1 MEYNGPLNIATG
13 LSASSTK
20 WKNQQILWSDLV
32 SRLREEHK
40 TTETFREFLDAPKSM
55 QSEIKDVGG
64 FVGGYLEKGVRRL
77 SAVKYRQVLTL
88 DVDYAHIDF
97 WDDVQLFFNNA
108 AVLHGTHKHC
118 ETSPRFRLIMPL
130 SRKCTPEEY
139 VALARRIA
147 GTLGIEMFDKTTFDP
162 CRLMFWPSNSRDT
175 EYYFRFQDGPFLS
188 VDDILSTYTDWRDSS
203 EWPQSERESSEIKK
217 GSAKQED
224 PSLKR
229 GIVGAFCRSYTISEA
244 IETFLPDVY
253 SPCALAGRYTYLKG
267 STTAGLIVYDDQ
279 FAYSHH
285 GTDPCGGR
293 LCNAFDLVRIHK
305 FRELDE
311 SGETEKSF
319 RAMEDL
325 ARSDKKVKRLIAAEN
340 LQEANYDFAS
350 EAVDTP
356 EDSHETDDMEWTSEL
371 ELDRGGGYR
380 ATAQNLNLIFI
391 HDPRLR
397 KLFRQNDFDSKK
409 YVFGTLPWRRV
420 DKPEPVKNVDFAG
433 VRNYIEIIYGIASA
447 NKVED
452 ALELEFERNH
462 YHPVRDYLKSLEW
475 DGKSRIDRILPDL
488 FGAEDNSYTREA
500 MRKMLVGAVARV
512 FNPGVKFDLVL
523 TLISTMQG
531 TGKSSFFKALGRAW
545 FSDTFLTVQGKDS
558 FEQLQGTWVMEM
570 AELAGLRKADIESVK
585 HYISKQE
592 DTFRPAY
599 GRVPETYPR
608 QCVFVA
614 TTNERLFLRDPSGNR
629 RFMPI
634 DVENVRLTE
643 NEKLRAFLESASEID
658 QVWAEAMKLYKSG
671 EKLYLSSEAED
682 IAAREQTL
690 HSEADERGG
699 IVEAYLDTPLPQ
711 NWDDMDLFARR
722 IYLSSGIEEANPETL
737 HVRTKVCVAE
747 VWCECL
753 GKNREDM
760 DRYKTRE
767 INDILRS
774 LRGWET
780 NGSTSNFSIY
790 GKQKF
795 YYRKDELLS

>member
-20 WKNQQILWSDLV
+20 WKNQQVLWSDLV
-32 SRLREEHK
+32 GRLKEEHK

-97 WDDVQLFFNNA
+97 WDDVQLFFDNA

-162 CRLMFWPSNSRDT
+162 CRLMFWPSNSRDM

-188 VDDILSTYTDWRDSS
+188 VDEVLATYNDWRDSS
-203 EWPQSERESSEIKK
+203 EWPQSERESGEIKK

-244 IETFLPDVY
+244 IETFLPDIY
-253 SPCALAGRYTYLKG
+253 APCAMPDRYTYLKG
-267 STTAGLIVYDDQ
+267 TTTAGLIVYDDQ

-285 GTDPCGGR
+285 GSDPCGGR

-305 FRELDE
+305 FRDLDE

-325 ARSDKKVKRLIAAEN
+325 ARGDKKVKRLIATEN
-340 LQEANYDFAS
+340 LQEANYDFS
-350 EAVDTP
+350 ESSVEEQKEP
-356 EDSHETDDMEWTSEL
+356 DDMEWTAEL

-475 DGKSRIDRILPDL
+475 DGKPRIDHILPDL
-488 FGAEDNSYTREA
+488 FGANDNPYTREA

-592 DTFRPAY
+592 DIFRPAY

-614 TTNERLFLRDPSGNR
+614 TTNESLFLRDPSGNR
-629 RFMPI
+629 RFMPV
-634 DVENVRLTE
+634 DVENIRLTE
-643 NEKLRAFLESASEID
+643 NERLRAFLDSPDEID

-671 EKLYLSSEAED
+671 EKLYLSPEAER
-682 IAAREQTL
+682 IATREQIA
-690 HSEADERGG
+690 HSEADERSG
-699 IVEAYLDTPLPQ
+699 IIEAYLDTPLPE
-711 NWDDMDLFARR
+711 NWDQLDIFGRR
-722 IYLSSGIEEANPETL
+722 LYLSSGYESLDPATL
-737 HVRTKVCVAE
+737 HPRQKVCVAE

-774 LRGWET
+774 LKGWET
-780 NGSTSNFSIY
+780 NGSTSNFSLY

-795 YYRKDELLS
+795 YFRKDDLLA

>member
-32 SRLREEHK
+32 GRLREEHK

-97 WDDVQLFFNNA
+97 WDDVQLFFDNA

-162 CRLMFWPSNSRDT
+162 CRLMFWPSNSRDM

-188 VDDILSTYTDWRDSS
+188 VDEILATYTDWRDSS

-229 GIVGAFCRSYTISEA
+229 GIVGAFCRSYSISEA

-253 SPCALAGRYTYLKG
+253 GPCALPGRYTYLKG

-293 LCNAFDLVRIHK
+293 LCNSFDLVRIHK
-305 FRELDE
+305 FRDLDE
-311 SGETEKSF
+311 TGETEKSF

-325 ARSDKKVKRLIAAEN
+325 ARSDKKVKRIIAAEN
-340 LQEANYDFAS
+340 LQEANYDFAN
-350 EAVDTP
+350 EASGLV
-356 EDSHETDDMEWTSEL
+356 EDGHEPDDMEWTSEL

-475 DGKSRIDRILPDL
+475 DGNQRIDRMLPDL
-488 FGAEDNSYTREA
+488 FGAEDNPYTREA

-643 NEKLRAFLESASEID
+643 NSKLRAFLDNPSEID

-671 EKLYLSSEAED
+671 EKLYLSSDAED
-682 IAAREQTL
+682 IATREQTL

-699 IVEAYLDTPLPQ
+699 IVEAYLDTLLPE
-711 NWDDMDLFARR
+711 NWDEMDLFARR
-722 IYLSSGIEEANPETL
+722 IYLSSGVDEADPSKL
-737 HVRTKVCVAE
+737 HVRQKVCVAE

-774 LRGWET
+774 LKGWET

-795 YYRKDELLS
+795 YYRKDDLLS

>member
-1 MEYNGPLNIATG
+1 MEYNGLLNIATG
-13 LSASSTK
+13 LSASSSK

-32 SRLREEHK
+32 ARLREEHR
-40 TTETFREFLDAPKSM
+40 TTETYKEFLAAPKQM

-77 SAVKYRQVLTL
+77 SSVKYRQVLTL
-88 DVDYAHIDF
+88 DIDYAHIDF
-97 WDDVQLFFNNA
+97 WDDFQLFFNNA

-130 SRKCTPEEY
+130 SRQCSPEEY
-139 VALARRIA
+139 VASARRVA
-147 GTLGIEMFDKTTFDP
+147 GILGIEMFDKTTFDP
-162 CRLMFWPSNSRDT
+162 CRLMFWPSNSRDM
-175 EYYFRFQDGPFLS
+175 EYYFRFQDGPFLD
-188 VDDILSTYTDWRDSS
+188 VDEMLATYSDWRDSS
-203 EWPQSERESSEIKK
+203 EWPQSQREEGEIKRNTSK
-217 GSAKQED
+217 HED
-224 PSLKR
+224 PTLKK
-229 GIVGAFCRSYTISEA
+229 GIVGAFCRSYSISEA
-244 IETFLPDVY
+244 IETFLADTY
-253 SPCALAGRYTYLKG
+253 APCALPGRYTYLKG
-267 STTAGLIVYDDQ
+267 TTTAGLIVYDDQ

-285 GTDPCGGR
+285 GSDPCGGR
-293 LCNAFDLVRIHK
+293 LCNSFDLVRIHK
-305 FRELDE
+305 FRQLDDSE
-311 SGETEKSF
+311 SSDKSF
-319 RAMEDL
+319 KAMEDL
-325 ARSDKKVKRLIAAEN
+325 ARQDKKVKKIIANESI
-340 LQEANYDFAS
+340 LDANYDFS
-350 EAVDTP
+350 DIGQTEEP
-356 EDSHETDDMEWTSEL
+356 DDMDWVAEL

-380 ATAQNLNLIFI
+380 ATAQNLNLIFM

-420 DKPEPVKNVDFAG
+420 DKPEPVRNVDFAG
-433 VRNYIEIIYGIASA
+433 VRNYLEIIYGIASA

-475 DGKSRIDRILPDL
+475 DGTPRVEGLLPTL
-488 FGAEDNSYTREA
+488 FGAEDTVYVREA
-500 MRKMLVGAVARV
+500 MKKMLVGAVARV

-531 TGKSSFFKALGRAW
+531 TGKSSFFKALGQAW

-614 TTNERLFLRDPSGNR
+614 TTNENLFLRDPSGNR
-629 RFMPI
+629 RFMPVDI
-634 DVENVRLTE
+634 ENVKLTDNPRLME
-643 NEKLRAFLESASEID
+643 FLNNPDEIN
-658 QVWAEAMKLYKSG
+658 QVWAEAMKLFKTG
-671 EKLYLSSEAED
+671 EKLYLSPEAEA
-682 IAAREQTL
+682 IAYKEQSA
-690 HSEADERGG
+690 HSEADERSG
-699 IVEAYLDTPLPQ
+699 IVENYLDTMLPA
-711 NWDDMDLFARR
+711 NWDDMDIFGRR
-722 IYLSSGIEEANPETL
+722 IYLSSPTEADPATL
-737 HVRTKVCVAE
+737 HERQYVCVAE

-753 GKNREDM
+753 GKNKEDM

-774 LRGWET
+774 LKGWET
-780 NGSTSNFSIY
+780 NGSTRNFSQY

-795 YYRKDELLS
+795 YYRKDSLF